1 MKFRKKYLA
10 LGLLLII
17 ICVLVSCAPGNERW
31 DQEMNPGHLAGFWA
45 GIWHGL
51 IIIITFIVSLF
62 TKDVGIYEMHNTGW
76 SYNLGFLIGLCFS
89 VLAPWRF
96 RPKKK
101 KVVISKPNWDDIGNK
116 IETHIRAAIQEHIDK
131 TKKEDWEQEI
141 DKIVDRIEEK
151 IKKAFEDRES
161 NK

>member
-1 MKFRKKYLA
+1 MRFPKKYIA
-10 LGLLLII
+10 LGLLLVVIGA
-17 ICVLVSCAPGNERW
+17 LMSCAPGNERW
-31 DQEMNPGHLAGFWA
+31 DQNMHPGHLAGFWA

-62 TKDVGIYEMHNTGW
+62 TKDVGIYELHNTGW
-76 SYNLGFLIGLCFS
+76 SYDLGFLIGLCFS

-101 KVVISKPNWDDIGNK
+101 KVVIKPDWDEIGTK

-131 TKKEDWEQEI
+131 TKKEDWEQEL
-141 DKIVDRIEEK
+141 DKIVDRIEER
-151 IKKAFEDRES
+151 IHRAFEDRDKKE
-161 NK
+161 

>member
-1 MKFRKKYLA
+1 MKNSRKYIA
-10 LGLLLII
+10 LGLLIVVIGVLIG
-17 ICVLVSCAPGNERW
+17 CAPGNERW
-31 DQEMNPGHLAGFWA
+31 DQTMNPGHLAGFWA

-101 KVVISKPNWDDIGNK
+101 KVVINKPDWDEIGSK
-116 IETHIRAAIQEHIDK
+116 IETHIRAAIKEHVDK
-131 TKKEDWEQEI
+131 TKKENWEDEI
-141 DKIVDRIEEK
+141 DKIVDRIEER
-151 IKKAFEDRES
+151 IKQAFEEREQ
-161 NK
+161 KK

>member
-1 MKFRKKYLA
+1 MMRINKKYIA
-10 LGLLLII
+10 MGLLLII
-17 ICVLVSCAPGNERW
+17 ICVLISCAPGNERW
-31 DQEMNPGHLAGFWA
+31 DQDTNKLAGFWA

-51 IIIITFIVSLF
+51 IIIITFIVSIF
-62 TKDVGIYEMHNTGW
+62 TKDVGIYETANTGLTC
-76 SYNLGFLIGLCFS
+76 NLGFLIGLCFS

-101 KVVISKPNWDDIGNK
+101 KVVIKTDWDEIGAK
-116 IETHIRAAIQEHIDK
+116 IETHIRAAIKEHIDK

-151 IKKAFEDRES
+151 IKKTFEE
-161 NK
+161 KK